1 MRSLRFRTVITE
13 TKGKKAESGGKTFSK
28 SLMSIL
34 QTDASEDKEWEDNG
48 DNDTSKMETKQWKE
62 KSEK

>member
-34 QTDASEDKEWEDNG
+34 QTDASEDKE
-48 DNDTSKMETKQWKE
+48 
-62 KSEK
+62 